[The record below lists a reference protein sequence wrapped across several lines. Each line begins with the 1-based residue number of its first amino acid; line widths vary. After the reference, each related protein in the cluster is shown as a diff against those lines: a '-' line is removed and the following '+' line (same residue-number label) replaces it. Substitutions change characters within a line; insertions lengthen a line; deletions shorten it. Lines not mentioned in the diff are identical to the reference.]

1 MAPNLI
7 LTDRWGNPVQRNT
20 LTTEVGGP
28 TTTGVRSPISGYPGD
43 GLNPLRLAEIL
54 RAADHGEPVRY
65 MELAETIEERDPHFL
80 GVIGTRKRAVSQL
93 DITVDAASEDAHDVM
108 LADMVREWLKRDELQ
123 QELFHMLDCI
133 SKGYSGTEII
143 WDTSERQYLPKELKY
158 RDPSIFRFN
167 RLDLTTP
174 MMSPSSSRHR
184 WVADTGRSRHS

>member
-65 MELAETIEERDPHFL
+65 MELAETLTKAFR
-80 GVIGTRKRAVSQL
+80 QL
-93 DITVDAASEDAHDVM
+93 DRAFVLHGEDPEV
-108 LADMVREWLKRDELQ
+108 
-123 QELFHMLDCI
+123 
-133 SKGYSGTEII
+133 
-143 WDTSERQYLPKELKY
+143 
-158 RDPSIFRFN
+158 
-167 RLDLTTP
+167 
-174 MMSPSSSRHR
+174 
-184 WVADTGRSRHS
+184 